1 MQKENKP
8 PEATGHSRL
17 LLPVLGFSLFCT
29 WLITVAFQLLLLD
42 IAQSF
47 QINVGTAG
55 LVASVGAVS
64 GIVSGIL
71 LSVASVKVSHKLIV
85 LIGLAL
91 TSFAAIDFFLAPT
104 FELILLGN
112 IGVGGGMALVGAMA
126 YSLVGE
132 FYPLQKRGRA
142 IGCIVASG
150 TLSYVI
156 GAPLVGLIAGTG
168 RWRLT
173 MIYLVLPLTLAALVL
188 AFLVIPKK
196 SPQHLPGE
204 KEPFWAGA
212 KQAFSNPS
220 AVACLL
226 VSMLLVSES
235 SIAFYS
241 ISFFRSEFLIGVD
254 VGSIVAIVTSIL
266 SAVGGII
273 AGLLVNRLGRKSL
286 GIVTCL
292 VASLLTAAFTFMPNF
307 TLSFGLYAV
316 HFWFGGMSSTALGA
330 MVIEQVPKFRA
341 TMTSLNTAFV
351 NAGIL
356 LASVTAGITLNLYNY
371 QVLAAVLCGISVV
384 GIVLWFA
391 FVKDTSG
398 N

>member
-1 MQKENKP
+1 MKI
-8 PEATGHSRL
+8 GYSRL
-17 LLPVLGFSLFCT
+17 LLPVLALSVFCT
-29 WLITVAFQLLLLD
+29 FLITVAFQLLLID

-47 QINVGTAG
+47 QVNVGTAG

-64 GIVSGIL
+64 GIICGIL
-71 LSVASVKVSHKLIV
+71 LSVASVRINHKLFV
-85 LIGLAL
+85 LIGLAF
-91 TSFAAIDFFLAPT
+91 TASAAVDFFLAPS
-104 FELILLGN
+104 FELLLLGN

-126 YSLVGE
+126 YSLIGE

-150 TLSYVI
+150 TLSYVV
-156 GAPLVGLIAGTG
+156 GAPLIGLIAQSAS
-168 RWRLT
+168 WRQT
-173 MIYLVLPLTLAALVL
+173 MIWMVLPLTLISLLL

-204 KEPFWAGA
+204 KEPFWAGC
-212 KQAFSNPS
+212 KQAFSTPS

-226 VSMLLVSES
+226 VSMLLVAES
-235 SIAFYS
+235 SMAFYS
-241 ISFFRSEFLIGVD
+241 ISFFRSQFQIGVD
-254 VGSIVAIVTSIL
+254 VGSVVSIVTSIL

-273 AGLLVNRLGRKSL
+273 SGLLINRLGRKSL

-292 VASLLTAAFTFMPNF
+292 VATLLTVVFTFMPNF
-307 TLSFGLYAV
+307 SLSFGLYAV
-316 HFWFGGMSSTALGA
+316 KFWFGGMASTALGS
-330 MVIEQVPKFRA
+330 MIIEQVPKFRA

-351 NAGIL
+351 NGGIL
-356 LASVTAGITLNLYNY
+356 LASVTAGVTLNFYSY
-371 QVLAAVLCGISVV
+371 QVLAAVLSGLSFV

-391 FVKDTSG
+391 FVKDVSR